1 MRQCAMWVCLLGL
14 LVGLSACEHKELCY
28 DHTHG
33 ADVRILFDWQL
44 LADSLRPAGMRLVCY
59 PATGSS
65 GWLFDFADLSGGVV
79 HLPPTTY
86 QVLCYNNDLEWV
98 AVEDGAQAGQLLVFT
113 SEAKAPDGTP
123 ACLTPDF
130 LCGAKQNDVEVKD
143 PELTGEQVIRLMPER
158 LTSRY
163 TYEVNGLQGL
173 ERMADFRAELTGMIG
188 ELSIT
193 TEGVFAARIDTLL
206 FGGQRVGSRL
216 KGEFVTFGYQDDCP
230 QDFKLYLKTQTGK
243 VHLLRQSVSD
253 QLLSVPRVGMVGDVH
268 LVLNFNFTLPTDST
282 ASGGFDVSA
291 DDWEDVNIDIKIN

>member
-1 MRQCAMWVCLLGL
+1 MRRRGLLGCLLGL

-44 LADSLRPAGMRLVCY
+44 LADSLRPDGMRVACY
-59 PATGSS
+59 PATGGS

-79 HLPPTTY
+79 HLSPTTY
-86 QVLCYNNDLEWV
+86 QVVCYNNDTQWA
-98 AVEDGAQAGQLLVFT
+98 AVEDDARMRGLHIYT
-113 SEAKAPDGTP
+113 SETKAPDGTP

-143 PELTGEQVIRLMPER
+143 LELAGEQVIRLQPKR

-188 ELSIT
+188 ELAIT
-193 TEGVFAARIDTLL
+193 KEGISSERVDTLL
-206 FGGQRVGSRL
+206 FTGQRVGSQL
-216 KGEFVTFGYQDDCP
+216 VGEFLTFGYQDGCL

-243 VHLLRQSVSD
+243 VHLLRQSVSE
-253 QLLSVPRVGMVGDVH
+253 QILSTPRAGTVGDVH
-268 LVLNFNFTLPTDST
+268 LVLNFNFTLPADST
-282 ASGGFDVSA
+282 ESGGFDVSA
-291 DDWEDVNIDIKIN
+291 DDWEDVNIDIKI

>member
-1 MRQCAMWVCLLGL
+1 MRCRGLWGCLLGL

-44 LADSLRPAGMRLVCY
+44 LADSLRPDGMRVACY
-59 PATGSS
+59 PATGGS

-86 QVLCYNNDLEWV
+86 QVVCYNNDTQWV
-98 AVEDGAQAGQLLVFT
+98 AVEDDTRTKGLHVYTGET
-113 SEAKAPDGTP
+113 KAPDGTP

-130 LCGAKQNDVEVKD
+130 LCGTKQNDVEVKD
-143 PELTGEQVIRLMPER
+143 PELAGEQVIQLQPKR

-163 TYEVNGLQGL
+163 TYEVNGLRGL

-206 FGGQRVGSRL
+206 FTGQRVGSQL
-216 KGEFVTFGYQDDCP
+216 VGEFLTFGYQDGCP

-243 VHLLRQSVSD
+243 VHLLRQSVSE
-253 QLLSVPRVGMVGDVH
+253 QIISAPRVGTVGDVH
-268 LVLNFNFTLPTDST
+268 LVLNFDFTLPADST
-282 ASGGFDVSA
+282 DSGGFDVSA
-291 DDWEDVNIDIKIN
+291 DDWEDVNIDIKI

>member
-44 LADSLRPAGMRLVCY
+44 LADSLRPDGMRVACY
-59 PATGSS
+59 PATGGS

-86 QVLCYNNDLEWV
+86 QVVCYNNDTQWV
-98 AVEDGAQAGQLLVFT
+98 AVEDDTRTKGLHVYTGET
-113 SEAKAPDGTP
+113 KAPDGTP

-130 LCGAKQNDVEVKD
+130 LCGTKQNDVEVKD
-143 PELTGEQVIRLMPER
+143 PELAGEQVIQLQPKR

-163 TYEVNGLQGL
+163 TYEVNGLRGL

-216 KGEFVTFGYQDDCP
+216 KGEFQTFGYQDDCP

-243 VHLLRQSVSD
+243 VHLLRQSVSE
-253 QLLSVPRVGMVGDVH
+253 QIISAPRVGTVGDVH
-268 LVLNFNFTLPTDST
+268 LVLNFDFTLPADST
-282 ASGGFDVSA
+282 DSGGFDVSA
-291 DDWEDVNIDIKIN
+291 DDWEDVNIDIKI

>member
-1 MRQCAMWVCLLGL
+1 MRRRGLLGCLLGL

-44 LADSLRPAGMRLVCY
+44 LADSLRPDGMRVACY
-59 PATGSS
+59 PATGGS

-79 HLPPTTY
+79 HLSPTTY
-86 QVLCYNNDLEWV
+86 QVVCCNNDTQWA
-98 AVEDGAQAGQLLVFT
+98 AVEDDPRTKGLHIYT
-113 SEAKAPDGTP
+113 SETKAPDGTP

-143 PELTGEQVIRLMPER
+143 PELAGEQVIQLQPKR

-163 TYEVNGLQGL
+163 TYEVNGLRGL

-193 TEGVFAARIDTLL
+193 KEGISSERVDTLL
-206 FGGQRVGSRL
+206 FAGQRMGSQL
-216 KGEFVTFGYQDDCP
+216 VGEFLTFGYQDDCP

-243 VHLLRQSVSD
+243 VHLLRQSVSE
-253 QLLSVPRVGMVGDVH
+253 QILATPRAGMVGDVH
-268 LVLNFNFTLPTDST
+268 LVLNFDFTLPADST
-282 ASGGFDVSA
+282 DSGGFDVSA
-291 DDWEDVNIDIKIN
+291 DDWEDVNIDIKI

>member
-1 MRQCAMWVCLLGL
+1 MRCRGLWGCLLGL

-28 DHTHG
+28 DHAHG

-44 LADSLRPAGMRLVCY
+44 LADSLRPDGMRVACY
-59 PATGSS
+59 PATGGS

-79 HLPPTTY
+79 HLSPTTY
-86 QVLCYNNDLEWV
+86 QVVCCNNDTQWA
-98 AVEDGAQAGQLLVFT
+98 AVEDDPRTKGLHIYT
-113 SEAKAPDGTP
+113 SETKAPDGTP

-143 PELTGEQVIRLMPER
+143 PELAGEQVIQLQPKR

-163 TYEVNGLQGL
+163 TYEVNGLRGL

-193 TEGVFAARIDTLL
+193 KEGISSERVDTLL
-206 FGGQRVGSRL
+206 FAGQRMGSQL
-216 KGEFVTFGYQDDCP
+216 VGEFLTFGYQDGCP

-243 VHLLRQSVSD
+243 VHLLRQSVSE
-253 QLLSVPRVGMVGDVH
+253 QILATPRAGMVGDVH
-268 LVLNFNFTLPTDST
+268 LVLNFDFTLPADST
-282 ASGGFDVSA
+282 DSGGFDVSA
-291 DDWEDVNIDIKIN
+291 DDWEDVNIDIKI

>member
-59 PATGSS
+59 PATGGS

-86 QVLCYNNDLEWV
+86 QVLCYNNDLEWA
-98 AVEDGAQAGQLLVFT
+98 AVEDGAQTGQLLVFT
-113 SEAKAPDGTP
+113 SETKAPDGTP

-143 PELTGEQVIRLMPER
+143 PELAGEQVIRLMPER

-188 ELSIT
+188 ELLIT
-193 TEGVFAARIDTLL
+193 KEGISSERVDTLL
-206 FGGQRVGSRL
+206 FTGQRVGSQL
-216 KGEFVTFGYQDDCP
+216 VGEFLTFGYQDGCP

-243 VHLLRQSVSD
+243 VHLLRQSVSE
-253 QLLSVPRVGMVGDVH
+253 QILATPRAGMVGDVH
-268 LVLNFNFTLPTDST
+268 LVLNFDFTLPADST
-282 ASGGFDVSA
+282 DSGGFDVSA
-291 DDWEDVNIDIKIN
+291 DDWEDVNIDIKI